1 MALRLQRRL
10 ANSWLNSMDH
20 LIQFLGSEID
30 KKFSVLRKHSNIV
43 GTTFDTKFISMG
55 DLAKDSLKGSS
66 KLLAIC

>member
-1 MALRLQRRL
+1 MAFRLQRRL

-30 KKFSVLRKHSNIV
+30 KSSVYSENAQSRHY
-43 GTTFDTKFISMG
+43 FDRKFISMG
-55 DLAKDSLKGSS
+55 DLAKASLKGNS